1 MALLLF
7 NDNETTGLDF
17 INDEVWQVHFLAAR
31 TGETRAFDS
40 FTRLITHDTEKM
52 KKLPEKFQK
61 IHSDIWSNPDYTGLV
76 RTPFAAM
83 KEFLEWRESIANEG
97 EKAHFIAANPTF
109 DSIMLMNNQIIPFSV
124 FYQIFDYHLIDIEAL
139 ALGWLRHEELTEGTL
154 VSDDGQIVDP
164 SMVRESFLP
173 FKSDDLS
180 KALGIYNEDA
190 HRHDA
195 ISDTE
200 WLVAMWK
207 AMNGGKY

>member
-83 KEFLEWRESIANEG
+83 KEFLEWRESLTQEG

-109 DSIMLMNNQIIPFSV
+109 DSIMLMNNQIIPFSI
-124 FYQIFDYHLIDIEAL
+124 FYQVFDYHLIDIEAL
-139 ALGWLRHEELTEGTL
+139 ALGWLRHRELNL
-154 VSDDGQIVDP
+154 NWSAP
-164 SMVRESFLP
+164 SVKALTPRESFLP

-180 KALGIYNEDA
+180 KALWIYNEDA
-190 HRHDA
+190 HKHDA
-195 ISDTE
+195 ISDVD

>member
-17 INDEVWQVHFLAAR
+17 VNDEVWQIHFLAAR

-83 KEFLEWRESIANEG
+83 KEFLEWREQITQEG

-109 DSIMLMNNQIIPFSV
+109 DSIMLMNNQIIPFSI
-124 FYQIFDYHLIDIEAL
+124 FYQVFDYHLIDIEAL
-139 ALGWLRHEELTEGTL
+139 ALGWLRHQELNL
-154 VSDDGQIVDP
+154 SWSVP
-164 SMVRESFLP
+164 SVEALTPRESFLP

-190 HRHDA
+190 HKHDA
-195 ISDTE
+195 ISDVD

>member
-124 FYQIFDYHLIDIEAL
+124 FYQIFDYHLIDIEAF
-139 ALGWLRHEELTEGTL
+139 ALGWLRHQELNL
-154 VSDDGQIVDP
+154 SWSVP
-164 SMVRESFLP
+164 SVEALTPRESFLP

-190 HRHDA
+190 HKHDA
-195 ISDTE
+195 ISDVE

>member
-76 RTPFAAM
+76 RTPFATM

-139 ALGWLRHEELTEGTL
+139 ALGWLRHQELNL
-154 VSDDGQIVDP
+154 SWSVP
-164 SMVRESFLP
+164 SVEALTPRESFLP

-190 HRHDA
+190 HKHDA
-195 ISDTE
+195 ISDVD

>member
-61 IHSDIWSNPDYTGLV
+61 IHYDIWSNPDYTGLV

-83 KEFLEWRESIANEG
+83 KEFLEWREQITQEG

-109 DSIMLMNNQIIPFSV
+109 DSIMLMNNQIIPWSV
-124 FYQIFDYHLIDIEAL
+124 FYQVFDYHLIDIEAF
-139 ALGWLRHEELTEGTL
+139 ALGWLRHQELNL
-154 VSDDGQIVDP
+154 SWSVP
-164 SMVRESFLP
+164 SVEALTPRESFLP

-180 KALGIYNEDA
+180 KALGIYNEDT

>member
-31 TGETRAFDS
+31 TGETWAFDS
-40 FTRLITHDTEKM
+40 FTRLITHDTEKV

-83 KEFLEWRESIANEG
+83 KEFLEWRETLVQDG

-109 DSIMLMNNQIIPFSV
+109 DSIMLMNSQIIPFSI
-124 FYQIFDYHLIDIEAL
+124 FYQVFDYHLIDIEAL
-139 ALGWLRHEELTEGTL
+139 ALGWLRHKEIKDHE
-154 VSDDGQIVDP
+154 VIDP
-164 SMVRESFLP
+164 AFPFVRESFLP

-190 HRHDA
+190 HKHDA
-195 ISDTE
+195 ISDVD

>member
-109 DSIMLMNNQIIPFSV
+109 DSIMLMNNQIIPFSI
-124 FYQIFDYHLIDIEAL
+124 FYQVFDYHLIDIEAL
-139 ALGWLRHEELTEGTL
+139 ALGWLRHQELNL
-154 VSDDGQIVDP
+154 SWSVP
-164 SMVRESFLP
+164 SVEALTPRESFLP

-180 KALGIYNEDA
+180 KALGIYDENA
-190 HRHDA
+190 HKHDA
-195 ISDTE
+195 ISDVE
-200 WLVAMWK
+200 WMVAMWK

>member
-83 KEFLEWRESIANEG
+83 KEFLEWREQITQEG

-109 DSIMLMNNQIIPFSV
+109 DSIMLMNNQIIPWSV
-124 FYQIFDYHLIDIEAL
+124 FYQVFDYHLIDIEAF
-139 ALGWLRHEELTEGTL
+139 ALGWLRHQELNL
-154 VSDDGQIVDP
+154 SWSVP
-164 SMVRESFLP
+164 SVEALTPRESFLP

>member
-83 KEFLEWRESIANEG
+83 KEFIEWRESIANEG

-124 FYQIFDYHLIDIEAL
+124 FYQIFDYHLIDIEAF
-139 ALGWLRHEELTEGTL
+139 AWGWLRHQELNL
-154 VSDDGQIVDP
+154 SWSVP
-164 SMVRESFLP
+164 SVEALTPRESFLP

-190 HRHDA
+190 HKHDA

>member
-52 KKLPEKFQK
+52 KKLLEKFQK

-139 ALGWLRHEELTEGTL
+139 ALGWLRHQELNL
-154 VSDDGQIVDP
+154 SWSVP
-164 SMVRESFLP
+164 SVEALTPRESFLP

-180 KALGIYNEDA
+180 KALGIYDENA
-190 HRHDA
+190 HKHDA
-195 ISDTE
+195 ISDVE
-200 WLVAMWK
+200 WMVAMWK

>member
-40 FTRLITHDTEKM
+40 FTRLITHDVEKM

-61 IHSDIWSNPDYTGLV
+61 IHFDIWSDEANTGLV

-109 DSIMLMNNQIIPFSV
+109 DSIMLMNNQIIPFSI
-124 FYQIFDYHLIDIEAL
+124 FYQVFDYHLIDIEAL
-139 ALGWLRHEELTEGTL
+139 ALGWLRHQELNL
-154 VSDDGQIVDP
+154 SWSAP
-164 SMVRESFLP
+164 SVEALTPRESFLP

-190 HRHDA
+190 HKHDA

>member
-83 KEFLEWRESIANEG
+83 MEFLEWRESIANEG

-139 ALGWLRHEELTEGTL
+139 ALGWLRHQELNL
-154 VSDDGQIVDP
+154 SWSAP
-164 SMVRESFLP
+164 SVEALTPRESFLP

-190 HRHDA
+190 HKHDA
-195 ISDTE
+195 ISDVD

>member
-124 FYQIFDYHLIDIEAL
+124 FYQIFDYHLIDIEAF
-139 ALGWLRHEELTEGTL
+139 ALGWLRHQELNL
-154 VSDDGQIVDP
+154 SWSVP
-164 SMVRESFLP
+164 SVEALTPRESLLP

-190 HRHDA
+190 HKHDA

>member
-83 KEFLEWRESIANEG
+83 KEFLEWREQITQEG

-109 DSIMLMNNQIIPFSV
+109 DSIMLMNNQIIPWSV
-124 FYQIFDYHLIDIEAL
+124 FYQVFDYHLIDIEAF
-139 ALGWLRHEELTEGTL
+139 ALGWLRRSEFENYHNMPY
-154 VSDDGQIVDP
+154 I
-164 SMVRESFLP
+164 RESFLP

-190 HRHDA
+190 HKHDA
-195 ISDTE
+195 ISDVE

>member
-61 IHSDIWSNPDYTGLV
+61 IHSDIWSNTDYTGLV

-109 DSIMLMNNQIIPFSV
+109 DSIMLMNNQIIPFSI
-124 FYQIFDYHLIDIEAL
+124 FYQVFDYHLIDIEAL
-139 ALGWLRHEELTEGTL
+139 ALGWLRHQELNL
-154 VSDDGQIVDP
+154 SWSVP
-164 SMVRESFLP
+164 SVEALTPRESFLP

-190 HRHDA
+190 HKHDA
-195 ISDTE
+195 ISDVD

>member
-83 KEFLEWRESIANEG
+83 KEFLEWRENIANEG

-139 ALGWLRHEELTEGTL
+139 ALGWLRHQELNL
-154 VSDDGQIVDP
+154 SWSVP
-164 SMVRESFLP
+164 SAEALTPRESFLP

-190 HRHDA
+190 HKHDA
-195 ISDTE
+195 ISDVD

>member
-1 MALLLF
+1 
-7 NDNETTGLDF
+7 
-17 INDEVWQVHFLAAR
+17 
-31 TGETRAFDS
+31 
-40 FTRLITHDTEKM
+40 M

-61 IHSDIWSNPDYTGLV
+61 IHYDIWSNPDYTGLV

-83 KEFLEWRESIANEG
+83 KEFLEWREQITQEG

-109 DSIMLMNNQIIPFSV
+109 DSIMLMNNQIIPWSV
-124 FYQIFDYHLIDIEAL
+124 FYQVFDYHLIDIEAL
-139 ALGWLRHEELTEGTL
+139 ALGWLRHQELNL
-154 VSDDGQIVDP
+154 SWSVP
-164 SMVRESFLP
+164 SVEALIPRESFLP

-180 KALGIYNEDA
+180 KALGIYNEDT